1 LKDMNL
7 KDFFYK
13 EVKPALGC
21 TEPGAV
27 SLAAASAAKYI
38 DEKVDS
44 IHLELSGNVYKNG
57 ANVGIP
63 GTGGGTGSPLAAAL
77 GVFAGNPEKGLRSLE
92 GINVDDVARAQ
103 AFVNAGNV
111 TQEVVIDVPNVY
123 AKVTLKAGG
132 EKAVAILSGR
142 HDNVVE
148 VTLNDEVVFS
158 SDVSVDGKKKQN
170 HSEGLKDQNMAS
182 LWELA
187 SGISDEV
194 AEYLLEGSV
203 MNMEIAKH
211 GTEKPWG
218 LGIGYC
224 INKINSDD
232 LLYKI
237 KAYVG
242 AATDARL
249 GGGPWPVMS
258 SSGSGTHG
266 ITAILPPTLYAKTN
280 DKSDR
285 ELAEALALSHLV
297 TSYIKLY
304 TGLLTP
310 TCGCAVAAGAGAAA
324 AIIKLAGGTPEE
336 ADVAVA
342 SLMASVMGMT
352 CDGAKGSCAIKVSTA
367 AGEAYLYS
375 LITLMGCGLNQTQ
388 GILKP
393 DLVYAAKVLGEIS
406 DDGMSGMDESIL
418 RIIQRE

>member
-1 LKDMNL
+1 MNL
-7 KDFFYK
+7 KDFFFE

-21 TEPGAV
+21 TESGAV

-63 GTGGGTGSPLAAAL
+63 GTGGGTGNPLAAAL
-77 GVFAGNPEKGLRSLE
+77 GVFAGNPEKGLRSLD

-170 HSEGLKDQNMAS
+170 HTEGLKDQNMAS

-211 GTEKPWG
+211 GIEKPWG
-218 LGIGYC
+218 LGVGYC

-237 KAYVG
+237 KAYAG
-242 AATDARL
+242 AATDARM

-258 SSGSGTHG
+258 SSGSGNHG

-285 ELAEALALSHLV
+285 ELVEALALSHLV
-297 TSYIKLY
+297 TRYIKIY

-310 TCGCAVAAGAGAAA
+310 ICGCAVAAGAGAAA

-352 CDGAKGSCAIKVSTA
+352 CDGGKGSCAFKVSTA

>member
-1 LKDMNL
+1 MNL
-7 KDFFYK
+7 DDFFLN

-27 SLAAASAAKYI
+27 ALTAASAAQYI

-57 ANVGIP
+57 VNVCIP
-63 GTGGGTGSPLAAAL
+63 GTKGGTGNLLAAAL

-92 GINVDDVARAQ
+92 GITMNDVAKAQ
-103 AFVNAGNV
+103 EFVDAGNV
-111 TQEVVIDVPNVY
+111 TQEVVADVPNVY

-132 EKAVAILSGR
+132 EKAIAILSGR
-142 HDNVVE
+142 HDNVIE
-148 VTLNDEVVFS
+148 ASLNDEVVFS
-158 SDVSVDGKKKQN
+158 SDVSVDGKKKYN
-170 HSEGLKDQNMAS
+170 HTYGLKDQNMAS

-194 AEYLLEGSV
+194 AEYLLAGSV

-211 GTEKPWG
+211 GIENPWG
-218 LGIGYC
+218 LGVGYC

-237 KAYVG
+237 KAYAG
-242 AATDARL
+242 AATDARM

-258 SSGSGTHG
+258 NSGSGNHG
-266 ITAILPPTLYAKTN
+266 ITSILPPTLYAKAS

-297 TSYIKLY
+297 TCYIKLY

-310 TCGCAVAAGAGAAA
+310 ICGCAVAAGAGAAA
-324 AIIKLAGGTPEE
+324 AIIKLAGGTQEE

-342 SLMASVMGMT
+342 SLMASVIGMT
-352 CDGAKGSCAIKVSTA
+352 CDGGKGSCAFKVSTA

-375 LITLMGCGLNQTQ
+375 LITLMGCGLNQKQ

-393 DLVYAAKVLGEIS
+393 DLVYVAKVLSEVS
-406 DDGMSGMDESIL
+406 DEGMSDMDESIL